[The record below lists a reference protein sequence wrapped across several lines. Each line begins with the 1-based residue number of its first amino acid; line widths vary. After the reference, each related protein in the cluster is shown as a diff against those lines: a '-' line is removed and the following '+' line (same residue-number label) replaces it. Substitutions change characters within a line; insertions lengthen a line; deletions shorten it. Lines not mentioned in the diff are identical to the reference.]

1 MNKASQ
7 IQMPGLGWEKKW
19 KSWVSLSPI
28 FWVMSSDH
36 QLFSSEK
43 CFPITLKLFG
53 IKPNDKTIGT
63 SREMWKVGQDTIEPK
78 VTISAWT
85 QSEYWELRYKAEQVS
100 VKQTNED
107 YLIKFKYL

>member
-1 MNKASQ
+1 
-7 IQMPGLGWEKKW
+7 
-19 KSWVSLSPI
+19 
-28 FWVMSSDH
+28 
-36 QLFSSEK
+36 
-43 CFPITLKLFG
+43 
-53 IKPNDKTIGT
+53 
-63 SREMWKVGQDTIEPK
+63 MWKVGQDTIEPK